1 MWTVLGSLGTKL
13 VAYWAANSSKVIVM
27 GVVTVTTLG
36 IIGYGY
42 YKIDQGGYNR
52 ADLEWKEREA
62 KVNSQQDA
70 LLKQRQKEHDLALKQ
85 NSDMYIEAIRQYEKN
100 NETLKRD
107 LADSHNKRLFIRATC
122 PKGSGSAMPSD
133 AKVSGRDLQAGDG
146 DNWAGL
152 AEEDSIA
159 IQDTAAYAKQ
169 MSMQYRLLLEKMNEA
184 GMFE

>member
-85 NSDMYIEAIRQYEKN
+85 NSDMYIEAIRQYEKKTMKPLSVILLILTISACSSVPPVPRVV
-100 NETLKRD
+100 EAPCPR
-107 LADSHNKRLFIRATC
+107 RAH
-122 PKGSGSAMPSD
+122 
-133 AKVSGRDLQAGDG
+133 AK
-146 DNWAGL
+146 N
-152 AEEDSIA
+152 
-159 IQDTAAYAKQ
+159 
-169 MSMQYRLLLEKMNEA
+169 
-184 GMFE
+184 

>member
-85 NSDMYIEAIRQYEKN
+85 NSDMF
-100 NETLKRD
+100 
-107 LADSHNKRLFIRATC
+107 LADSLIPSQVVKLFSVLLIVGLFSSMNLRMSFRVLFCSCKHLMIGTILSSFARLYWLC
-122 PKGSGSAMPSD
+122 SSC
-133 AKVSGRDLQAGDG
+133 
-146 DNWAGL
+146 NWSHL
-152 AEEDSIA
+152 ACLLSYFCSRSSILRLKYAFDS
-159 IQDTAAYAKQ
+159 QWHC
-169 MSMQYRLLLEKMNEA
+169 
-184 GMFE
+184 